1 MAGKPLVGKVALT
14 KNERQSRWRAKKRRD
29 LIIRGDRA
37 GLKTPKARPEDN
49 EFWPTPPC
57 LRAAL
62 THYVVPNLPAGRII
76 WECAAGDGTLGD
88 AIAATGRQVF
98 MSDIDPQRRGILR
111 HDVYDPPPPETVG
124 SIAVTNLPW
133 SEERLD
139 PFIAR
144 MLGLLDEG
152 HLRGVVLLL
161 RADHVGGA
169 QGRAPVFKRAAHLVT
184 CCWRPI
190 WIPGTKGNGRWWCL
204 WVTWLADW
212 QGPTNI
218 RFLDPAEL
226 RGAGVWPA
234 SPPRARRRNMPTEAT
249 EKVRR
254 SDDQRP

>member
-88 AIAATGRQVF
+88 TIAATGRQVF

-124 SIAVTNLPW
+124 SIAVI
-133 SEERLD
+133 S
-139 PFIAR
+139 IC
-144 MLGLLDEG
+144 
-152 HLRGVVLLL
+152 RG
-161 RADHVGGA
+161 
-169 QGRAPVFKRAAHLVT
+169 Q
-184 CCWRPI
+184 
-190 WIPGTKGNGRWWCL
+190 
-204 WVTWLADW
+204 
-212 QGPTNI
+212 
-218 RFLDPAEL
+218 
-226 RGAGVWPA
+226 
-234 SPPRARRRNMPTEAT
+234 
-249 EKVRR
+249 R
-254 SDDQRP
+254 SA

>member
-1 MAGKPLVGKVALT
+1 MAGKPQGKRKVALT
-14 KNERQSRWRAKKRRD
+14 PTERQRRWRAIVRRR
-29 LIIRGDRA
+29 LLTAGDRA
-37 GLKTPKARPEDN
+37 GLKTPKPRPEDN

-62 THYVVPNLPAGRII
+62 TYYVTPNLPAGRI
-76 WECAAGDGTLGD
+76 WECGAGDGTLGD
-88 AIAATGRQVF
+88 DIAATGRQVF

-139 PFIAR
+139 PFLAR

-169 QGRAPVFKRAAHLVT
+169 QGRAPLFKRAAHIVT
-184 CCWRPI
+184 CCWRPR

-204 WVTWLADW
+204 WVTWLAGW
-212 QGPTNI
+212 QGPTTA

-226 RGAGVWPA
+226 RAAGVWPI
-234 SPPRARRRNMPTEAT
+234 SPRMTRRNMA
-249 EKVRR
+249 KA
-254 SDDQRP
+254 SD